1 MRELKFRT
9 WDGYEMSAPFSL
21 LDLKPGILFGGDVDE
36 ELDIELPFPTQHHD
50 LHDNE
55 LVFMQFTGLHDKNG
69 KEIYEGDIILHDEI
83 RFEVIWSNGRF
94 LLRHERKWLDD
105 ERNIWNIGESGMEV
119 IGNRFENPE
128 LLGEVK

>member
-1 MRELKFRT
+1 MREIKFRA
-9 WDGYEMSAPFSL
+9 WDKKQKEMIFSGVDFHIRL
-21 LDLKPGILFGGDVDE
+21 LQMTDEYKGERESIIGFQNEFEGQLFE
-36 ELDIELPFPTQHHD
+36 M
-50 LHDNE
+50 
-55 LVFMQFTGLHDKNG
+55 MQFTGLHDKNG

-128 LLGEVK
+128 LLKEVK

>member
-55 LVFMQFTGLHDKNG
+55 LVFMQYTGLHDKNG
-69 KEIYEGDIILHDEI
+69 KEIYEGDIVDREDKGIYLVRWEEKCAGFIMGDEPN
-83 RFEVIWSNGRF
+83 W
-94 LLRHERKWLDD
+94 HWLKKDYSHLYS
-105 ERNIWNIGESGMEV
+105 I

-128 LLGEVK
+128 LLEEVK